1 MEYGRVG
8 FLAGVHNW
16 PLLDFKLFFKNI
28 NRIKFDENVTLD
40 RIYTILN
47 ITFSTVYDKHKECPA
62 WSAMDECKKSNW
74 TWMVDHCPRSCDVPC
89 KWQFSNQKGSV
100 VSLETWNLLNRRQQ
114 GLAPSKDFASL
125 PFASI
130 LSALWARF
138 VFKYLLKSRINQ

>member
-1 MEYGRVG
+1 MG
-8 FLAGVHNW
+8 FLAGVQNL

-28 NRIKFDENVTLD
+28 NRIKFDKNVTLD

-89 KWQFSNQKGSV
+89 K
-100 VSLETWNLLNRRQQ
+100 
-114 GLAPSKDFASL
+114 
-125 PFASI
+125 
-130 LSALWARF
+130 
-138 VFKYLLKSRINQ
+138 